1 VFLARFHDFGSCME
15 FETKIF
21 GEYPFLEVFIISPK
35 FCLKTP
41 SSLGDPSIES
51 LGLFRGLMFL
61 LGGY

>member
-1 VFLARFHDFGSCME
+1 ME